1 MRYLRKYPRHRH
13 VLNFTKLNKIYID
26 NPQVVIENRNNE
38 LELIDSTQT
47 NLGKIVDMIQLQE
60 VFTNKNNRIIPRTKP
75 TPMKYD
81 TVTAM
86 PECGCANY
94 FFCCKPVNDVTPS
107 DNHTNTTGSDTT

>member
-38 LELIDSTQT
+38 LELIDSNQT

-60 VFTNKNNRIIPRTKP
+60 VFANKNNRIIPRTKP
-75 TPMKYD
+75 KPMKYD

-86 PECGCANY
+86 PECGCTNY
-94 FFCCKPVNDVTPS
+94 FFCCKPVNDVNPS
-107 DNHTNTTGSDTT
+107 DYREP